1 MFLSKGMP
9 ASQPDDGFVYLFVYP
24 PCPPFLSLCWRRNL
38 RVMRGD
44 VANITENPFGSH
56 PHGDPV
62 ITMITAKL
70 LKGRGAEESSNICSV
85 KDKKKWVQIHT

>member
-1 MFLSKGMP
+1 
-9 ASQPDDGFVYLFVYP
+9 
-24 PCPPFLSLCWRRNL
+24 
-38 RVMRGD
+38 MRGD

-70 LKGRGAEESSNICSV
+70 WKGERGRGIIKHMCCKRLKEV
-85 KDKKKWVQIHT
+85 GVGV